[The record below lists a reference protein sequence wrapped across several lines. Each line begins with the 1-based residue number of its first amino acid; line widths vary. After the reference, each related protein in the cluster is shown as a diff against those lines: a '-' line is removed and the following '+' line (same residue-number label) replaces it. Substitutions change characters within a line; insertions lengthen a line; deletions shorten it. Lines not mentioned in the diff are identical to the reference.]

1 MVTAKRVDFGS
12 NLESNLLSK
21 TLCYSHG
28 GGGGGRGEREGK
40 RQRAIL
46 YNTLICS

>member
-12 NLESNLLSK
+12 NLESNLPQ
-21 TLCYSHG
+21 CVIVRMG
-28 GGGGGRGEREGK
+28 RGRGRGEREGK

-46 YNTLICS
+46 SIYIYI